1 MTAKKSFLEKL
12 GLVESTNVVDKDI
25 ANLNAKYGNIT
36 EVEDD
41 YVQQS
46 TVEVE
51 VNMEGED
58 FLDVNDI
65 YQRSNLADLSKS
77 IFKVD
82 EYSKVLPEAL
92 ATDVKRQS
100 VIGIL
105 SASGLTVNELVA
117 DAQQRLSALAVVQE
131 TTTNNTAEIVI
142 EKENKITELLEAVD
156 VLKQEINA
164 RKLSQENQ
172 DKVIKEEAAKV
183 NSIVKFIDSTNV

>member
-1 MTAKKSFLEKL
+1 MAKKSFLEKL

-25 ANLNAKYGNIT
+25 ASLDAKYGQFTSSNDT
-36 EVEDD
+36 EFSSVPAVDVD
-41 YVQQS
+41 
-46 TVEVE
+46 
-51 VNMEGED
+51 MAGED

-65 YQRSNLADLSKS
+65 YERSNLSDLNRS

-117 DAQQRLSALAVVQE
+117 DAQQRLSALNTVQE
-131 TTTNNTAEIVI
+131 TTANNTAEIVI
-142 EKENKITELLEAVD
+142 EKETKITELLAAVD
-156 VLKQEINA
+156 VLKQEINE

-172 DKVIKEEAAKV
+172 DKIIKEEAIKV
-183 NSIVKFIDSTNV
+183 NNIVKFIDSTNV